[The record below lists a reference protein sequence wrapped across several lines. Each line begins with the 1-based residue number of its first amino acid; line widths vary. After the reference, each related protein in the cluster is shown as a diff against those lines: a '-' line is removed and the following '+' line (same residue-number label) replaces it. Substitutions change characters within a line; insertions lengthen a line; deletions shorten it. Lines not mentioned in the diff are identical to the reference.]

1 VPGRADEGQTADR
14 IEEMAHA
21 LFGLPKDER
30 SRAGAREMAEMLAQV
45 AAVRFEKTEE
55 PIMPQARTGGRG
67 TS

>member
-1 VPGRADEGQTADR
+1 
-14 IEEMAHA
+14 MAHA